1 MRPSHSI
8 GTVAPSSS
16 DWRMVL
22 VSTKSWFYLPVRK
35 VDLRSA
41 HFYHDMFCD
50 TLGVGMLRAVGQ
62 VV

>member
-8 GTVAPSSS
+8 GMVAPSSS

-41 HFYHDMFCD
+41 HFYHGMFCD
-50 TLGVGMLRAVGQ
+50 TLGVGM
-62 VV
+62 